1 MLICIAGKNNI
12 AVEVLEYL
20 YERNERYE
28 LCVTCN
34 KTETGEN
41 SWQRSLRQSA
51 QRLGVKEYAL
61 EQLYDIEGLI
71 FLSLEYD
78 RIVKPE
84 RFHTNRLYNI
94 HFSLLPRYKG
104 MYTSALP
111 ILNGEQTTGV
121 TLHRID
127 AGIDTGD
134 IIAQREVRIMDQ
146 DTCRDL
152 YLKLIQTGTD
162 LVIENIENILHDNVK
177 SYSQSAK
184 DSTYYSRSS
193 IDYSDL
199 KIDINQTANGIQRQL
214 RAFTFREYQLPKIYE
229 YFIIGSHI
237 TNMRS
242 KKKPGSVLYEDPG
255 SMMICTVDYNII
267 LYKDRFTELLKACQT
282 GDMNKVL
289 EICSVEH
296 HVNDRNEKGWTP
308 LMVAAYNNHIEIVYY
323 LLSMGADIGAVNNNG
338 TNLLTYAKDA
348 FLNTGD
354 ATLLRLFLE
363 LGLSPET
370 KDYRG
375 KSLWDYIYE
384 NKCDP
389 ERRKRLSELLY

>member
-12 AVEVLEYL
+12 AVEILEFL
-20 YERNERYE
+20 YKRNGRYE

-41 SWQRSLRQSA
+41 TWQRSLRQTA
-51 QRLGVKEYAL
+51 QRLGVKEYVL
-61 EQLYDIEGLI
+61 EQLYDIEELI

-84 RFHTNRLYNI
+84 RFRTDRLYNI

-104 MYTSALP
+104 MYTSAIP
-111 ILNGEQTTGV
+111 ILNGERTTGV

-127 AGIDTGD
+127 AGIDTGE
-134 IIAQREVRIMDQ
+134 IIAQREFKIMDYY
-146 DTCRDL
+146 TCRDV

-162 LVIENIENILHDNVK
+162 LVVENIENILHDNVK
-177 SYSQSAK
+177 SYPQSVK
-184 DSTYYSRSS
+184 GSTYYSKSF

-214 RAFTFREYQLPKIYE
+214 RAFTFREYQLPKIFGH
-229 YFIIGSHI
+229 FIIGSYI
-237 TNMRS
+237 TNIRS
-242 KKKPGSVLYEDPG
+242 KKKSGTVLYEDPG
-255 SMMICTVDYNII
+255 SMMLCTVDYNIV
-267 LYKDRFTELLKACQT
+267 LYKDRFTELLKACQS
-282 GDMNKVL
+282 GDLKRVQ
-289 EICSVEH
+289 EICFMGY

-308 LMVAAYNNHIEIVYY
+308 LMVAAYNNHIEVVYY
-323 LLSMGADIGAVNNNG
+323 LLSMGADIDAVNNNG
-338 TNLLTYAKDA
+338 TNLLMYAKEA

-375 KSLWDYIYE
+375 KSLWDYILE
-384 NKCDP
+384 SKCDS